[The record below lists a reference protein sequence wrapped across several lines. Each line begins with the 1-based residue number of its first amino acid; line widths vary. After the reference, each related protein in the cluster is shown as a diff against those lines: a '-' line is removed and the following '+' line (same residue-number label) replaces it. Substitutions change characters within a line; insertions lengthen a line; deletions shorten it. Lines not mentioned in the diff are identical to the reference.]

1 MVRSKG
7 GQHNGYFK
15 IKDVAAAW
23 DEWESDCV
31 LRVEWRPRSG
41 VVLGRLAFDSA
52 HLRVTF
58 AVKADS
64 DLNSTVGD

>member
-1 MVRSKG
+1 MVRPKG
-7 GQHNGYFK
+7 RQHNGYFK
-15 IKDVAAAW
+15 IKDVVTAW

-31 LRVEWRPRSG
+31 LGAEWRPHSG
-41 VVLGRLAFDSA
+41 VVLGRLASGSA